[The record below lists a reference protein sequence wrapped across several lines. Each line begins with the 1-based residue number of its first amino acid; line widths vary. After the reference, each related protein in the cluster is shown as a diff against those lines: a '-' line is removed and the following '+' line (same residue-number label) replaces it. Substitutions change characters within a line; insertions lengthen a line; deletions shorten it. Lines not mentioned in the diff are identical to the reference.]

1 MARVSLGTLALGA
14 LAGVAVACGSSAT
27 TPSGSSSSVGG
38 FIGSVSAS
46 GGTPV
51 TTPQSGQPPTPSGGP
66 TGSASSGGTAID
78 GGASTTTVSGSG
90 SFGSVDVSVG
100 TSGSTNVFGAALG
113 GARPAA
119 TTTAS
124 GFFQLNLPSPV
135 TSQAIVVTFAK
146 AIPVTSFTLQFQLIA
161 PNGAVG
167 AIISVPVTV
176 RTVATGPIAVSLSWD
191 QPNSLNLQLVE
202 PDGNVIS
209 VLNPGPSTT
218 GGTLD
223 LSSNTGCKI
232 DNIDEEDIGWPKG
245 TPASGT
251 YIVRVDYAAT
261 CTALTSGAPATDF
274 VVTINTNGTVTT
286 FPGLFTPD
294 EVDTG
299 RGIGR
304 TITTFTFGSP
314 PAPLLAQTRRLP
326 WPTVGP
332 RRPGAAVAPG
342 RTPASVT
349 GPW

>member
-1 MARVSLGTLALGA
+1 MMRVSPWTLALGA
-14 LAGVAVACGSSAT
+14 LAGMAVACGSSTT
-27 TPSGSSSSVGG
+27 TPSGSAGSVGS

-51 TTPQSGQPPTPSGGP
+51 TTSQSGQPPTPSGGP
-66 TGSASSGGTAID
+66 TGTASGGGTAID
-78 GGASTTTVSGSG
+78 GGSGTTTVSGSS

-100 TSGSTNVFGAALG
+100 TAGSTGALGAGLG

-124 GFFQLNLPSPV
+124 GFFQINLPSPV

-146 AIPVTSFTLQFQLIA
+146 AIPVTSFTLQLQLIA
-161 PNGAVG
+161 PSGAVG
-167 AIISVPVTV
+167 PVIAVPVTV
-176 RTVATGPIAVSLSWD
+176 RSVATGAIAVSLTWD
-191 QPNSLNLQLVE
+191 QPSSLNLQLAE

-232 DNIDEEDIGWPKG
+232 DNVDAEDIGWPKG
-245 TPASGT
+245 TPAAGT
-251 YIVRVDYAAT
+251 YIVRVDFVSTCSAAT
-261 CTALTSGAPATDF
+261 TSAPSTNF
-274 VVTINTNGTVTT
+274 VVTVNTNGTITT

-294 EVDTG
+294 EVDS

-314 PAPLLAQTRRLP
+314 LVPASEPRRRRP

-332 RRPGAAVAPG
+332 VGPAPRARTATTPG
-342 RTPASVT
+342 S
-349 GPW
+349 